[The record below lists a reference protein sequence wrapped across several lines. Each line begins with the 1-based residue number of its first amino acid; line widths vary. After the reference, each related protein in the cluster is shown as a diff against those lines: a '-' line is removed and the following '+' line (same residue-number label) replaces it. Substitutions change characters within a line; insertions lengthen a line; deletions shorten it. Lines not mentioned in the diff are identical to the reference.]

1 MDDSTTAGP
10 APVAFCL
17 ASASPSR
24 QQVLTG
30 AGLHPLARAADL
42 DEGALVR
49 AAVSEQGPLD
59 LDGIVALLARAK
71 AESVAPRLRAEG
83 FRGLV
88 LGCDSNFGLD
98 GISYGKPH
106 TPERA
111 RQRWR
116 AMSGRSGVLA
126 SGHWLIDLRGEHGPF
141 PAAGEVDRSQLRFAR
156 VDDAEIERYVASG
169 EPLEVAGGFT
179 LEGRASAFIER
190 IEGTPSGVMGVS
202 VPVLRRL
209 AARLDVGWNRLLAP
223 APSAH
228 TAPHSASAL

>member
-24 QQVLTG
+24 RQVLAG
-30 AGLHPLARAADL
+30 AGLHPLTRAAGL

-49 AAVSEQGPLD
+49 AAAGQEALD

-71 AESVAPRLRAEG
+71 AESVGSRLHAEG

-111 RQRWR
+111 RERWR
-116 AMSGRSGVLA
+116 GMSGRSGVLA

-141 PAAGEVDRSQLRFAR
+141 PAAGEVERSQLRFAR

-179 LEGRASAFIER
+179 LEGRASAFIEW

-202 VPVLRRL
+202 VPLLRRL
-209 AARLDVGWNRLLAP
+209 AARLGVGWNRLIAP
-223 APSAH
+223 ASQAR
-228 TAPHSASAL
+228 TSPHSASAL

>member
-10 APVAFCL
+10 GPVAFCL

-24 QQVLTG
+24 RQVLAG

-49 AAVSEQGPLD
+49 AAEAEQGPLD

-83 FRGLV
+83 FRGLI

-111 RQRWR
+111 RERWR

-126 SGHWLIDLRGEHGPF
+126 SGHWLIDLRGERGPF
-141 PAAGEVDRSQLRFAR
+141 PAAGEVERSQLRFAR

-209 AARLDVGWNRLLAP
+209 AARLGVAWNRLVTP
-223 APSAH
+223 ASSAR
-228 TAPHSASAL
+228 TAPHTASAL